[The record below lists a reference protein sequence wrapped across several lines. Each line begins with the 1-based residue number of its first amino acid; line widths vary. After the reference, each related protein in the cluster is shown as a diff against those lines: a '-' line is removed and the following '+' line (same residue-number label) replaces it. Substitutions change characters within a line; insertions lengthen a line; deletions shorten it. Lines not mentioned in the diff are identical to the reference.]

1 MYSPASPFT
10 ASSPSSTIS
19 QMFNKSA
26 QLLSST
32 TPATGTKSPMTLT
45 SAPSPP
51 GGSGCGQQLFS
62 YLKSVLTRPGISLF
76 DRICEINRLIL
87 PSVSSSQSTYQSDPK
102 PQMPTYTPRDL
113 DPVFLLI
120 VQDVFGSA
128 QVKSDSGGGGAIRLP
143 VSNTHHPGWGLCGIT
158 RNKHYRDFNAAL
170 SFLCNGGTV
179 MQLVEFLSHDASC
192 AFEFPL
198 SKLPSGLQ
206 RQHPVLQNRDGEAV
220 VMLSPFEFFIFHY
233 VSVVTRGPEWNQSA
247 GLVENDSLYPVI
259 FEDYLASLLAMG
271 GAAFK
276 SHEHTL
282 VRPPLQSSPTSS
294 RPSLLKADLFSHHAS
309 APRPATF
316 APGLGPGGG
325 VSSEAWKSNVFV
337 DAVSQFWVNACQ
349 NRMGMPSSDVVKLV
363 RMFIKHTH
371 YFFNSFHP
379 SQVFNFIFFNSQKF
393 ILYCGRPFQHG
404 LRESLR
410 QGTFAGF
417 FGSLRNFFEYLIDHW
432 PLDAS
437 FRLVLETWLSY
448 IQPWRYRDPAQP
460 ERGDGAGGQF
470 NPVLWG
476 RYLSEHAEF
485 YDALL
490 KKVILRFLRLDLSCN
505 KNAFMLFRL
514 CKVLSQDGLPE
525 ALKVV
530 IRDGGARS
538 AAHNSFASGGAAE
551 GSQSDDGE
559 RGSVFD
565 VDFAVVANN
574 LAMKT
579 LEAKGTLGEQR
590 RNLTWKRP
598 KTACAKEGNWFTTV
612 LVYLLEFSKNQQE
625 TENAA
630 ELDELDK
637 TVMHIDFCTE
647 RLLALFELPI
657 NVGEVMASLSMS
669 SGFGRDSQKMHD
681 ESEPLTPQM
690 RWDIINRATK
700 YSPKIESFRN
710 PDEVPLRSDEC
721 HILARLFHQISLTIN
736 ARFPVIAERYEEPG
750 AVGAILRQL
759 CHPPISY
766 TILTKHS
773 LVRSEHRLPARIVL
787 RPLASHKVMA
797 YIALVIAF
805 GWLFGHKAVLRIVFF
820 IFTFWAVKLFFTAVT
835 ESRERVSHH
844 SHSD

>member
-1 MYSPASPFT
+1 
-10 ASSPSSTIS
+10 
-19 QMFNKSA
+19 MFNKSA
-26 QLLSST
+26 HFLSST
-32 TPATGTKSPMTLT
+32 TAGTKSPMTLT

-87 PSVSSSQSTYQSDPK
+87 PSVSSLQSTYQSDPK
-102 PQMPTYTPRDL
+102 PEMPTYTPRDL
-113 DPVFLLI
+113 DPVFVLI
-120 VQDVFGSA
+120 MQDIFGSA
-128 QVKSDSGGGGAIRLP
+128 HVKSDPGGGGGGAVRYP
-143 VSNTHHPGWGLCGIT
+143 VSNAHHSGWGLCGIT

-170 SFLCNGGTV
+170 SFLCSGGTV

-192 AFEFPL
+192 AFEFPV
-198 SKLPSGLQ
+198 SKLPFGLQ
-206 RQHPVLQNRDGEAV
+206 HHRHPQQQHRHPVMQNKDGEAV

-233 VSVVTRGPEWNQSA
+233 VSVATLGPEWNQAA
-247 GLVENDSLYPVI
+247 GIVENDSLYPVI
-259 FEDYLASLLAMG
+259 FEDYLASFLAMG

-276 SHEHTL
+276 THDRTL
-282 VRPPLQSSPTSS
+282 VRQPLQSSPTSS
-294 RPSLLKADLFSHHAS
+294 RPTLLKADLLLHHAA
-309 APRPATF
+309 APRPAAF
-316 APGLGPGGG
+316 APGLGPGNGP
-325 VSSEAWKSNVFV
+325 SSEAWKSNVFV

-349 NRMGMPSSDVVKLV
+349 HRVGVPSSDVVKLV

-379 SQVFNFIFFNSQKF
+379 SQVFNFLFFIAPRLSICDHF
-393 ILYCGRPFQHG
+393 RSFQHD
-404 LRESLR
+404 LRDSLR

-417 FGSLRNFFEYLIDHW
+417 FGGLRTFFEYLIDHW

-448 IQPWRYRDPAQP
+448 IQPWRYRDPTQP

-470 NPVLWG
+470 NPALWG
-476 RYLSEHAEF
+476 RYLSDHAEF

-490 KKVILRFLRLDLSCN
+490 KKMILRFLRLDLSCN

-530 IRDGGARS
+530 IRDGGGGG
-538 AAHNSFASGGAAE
+538 GGAGAVRSSFVSGTAE
-551 GSQSDDGE
+551 GSQSDEGE

-565 VDFAVVANN
+565 ADFAVVANN

-579 LEAKGTLGEQR
+579 LEAKRTLMEQR

-598 KTACAKEGNWFTTV
+598 KTGGSKEENWFTIA
-612 LVYLLEFSKNQQE
+612 LVYLLELSKNQQD

-637 TVMHIDFCTE
+637 TVMHIAFCTE

-669 SGFGRDSQKMHD
+669 SGFGRDSPLGKKVHD

-721 HILARLFHQISLTIN
+721 HILARLLHKISLKIN
-736 ARFPVIAERYEEPG
+736 ARFPAIAERYEEPG
-750 AVGAILRQL
+750 VVGAILRQM
-759 CHPPISY
+759 CHPPTSY

-773 LVRSEHRLPARIVL
+773 LVRAEHRLPARLVL
-787 RPLASHKVMA
+787 RPLASHKLLA
-797 YIALVIAF
+797 YIALVFAF
-805 GWLFGHKAVLRIVFF
+805 NCLFGHRTVLRIAFI
-820 IFTFWAVKLFFTAVT
+820 IFTFWAVKLFYTMVT